1 MNVLQERISGIEIS
15 PNEKS
20 KRIINIKIK
29 EEILDKLIFP
39 FHKFT
44 IQALEYKPFT
54 RFTIAKS
61 LDELFLNKLSKLIYS
76 VLTDRNTG
84 CFIVVPEII
93 NKKFDDT
100 FLVKLST
107 ALAYLIGVANFDD
120 MTSKYYA
127 RFFIKH
133 EDNSDSY
140 LRKAY
145 TNMDLHT
152 DGTYVK
158 EKTDWLLMT
167 KLEEKNVEG
176 GESVMLH
183 LDDWE
188 HCKEFSNDPVGKQN
202 FVWGSPKS
210 KNVDYK
216 IEHSVFSKDSR
227 GRSQISYID
236 QFPEPQNMEQ
246 GNFLQKLSDAL
257 EESKN
262 KIVLPLPAGS
272 VIVANNFFWLHGRKS
287 FKENKNLSR
296 ELLRIRG
303 HFNN

>member
-1 MNVLQERISGIEIS
+1 MDALQEKISGIEIS

-29 EEILDKLIFP
+29 EEALDKLIFP

-54 RFTIAKS
+54 RFTIARS
-61 LDELFLNKLSKLIYS
+61 LDELFSNKLKQLICS
-76 VLTDRNTG
+76 ILTNRDTG
-84 CFIVVPEII
+84 CFVVIPEIL
-93 NKKFDDT
+93 NKKFDDI

-127 RFFIKH
+127 RFFVKH
-133 EDNSDSY
+133 EDSSDSY

-167 KLEEKNVEG
+167 KLEEKNAKG

-188 HCKEFSNDPVGKQN
+188 HCKELSNDPVGKKN
-202 FVWGSPKS
+202 FVWNSPKS
-210 KNVDYK
+210 KNVEYK
-216 IEHSVFSKDSR
+216 VEHPVFSEDSE
-227 GRSQISYID
+227 GRAQISYID

-246 GNFLQKLSDAL
+246 GNFLQRLSDAL
-257 EESKN
+257 EESNN
-262 KIVLPLPAGS
+262 KIVLPLPTGS
-272 VIVANNFFWLHGRKS
+272 TIVANNYFWLHGRKS

-303 HFNN
+303 HFIN